1 MYKHLLNQHNL
12 FAESLGQE
20 PLKKQQQPQHH
31 FEHTSTMGASTP
43 KYLTFPKIPPFWT
56 YFHHGG
62 VYPQIFDLSKNTT
75 LLE

>member
-31 FEHTSTMGASTP
+31 FEHTSTMGAFTT
-43 KYLTFPKIPPFWT
+43 KYLTFPKIPPFWSKMNSNT
-56 YFHHGG
+56 YDSSTQHTRK
-62 VYPQIFDLSKNTT
+62 I
-75 LLE
+75 